1 MADFADFVLDSL
13 REVPEVA
20 AKGWRLRTH
29 PVLGDPDMSEL
40 RLRYESGWAAL
51 AAGVLVAA
59 TRGKPNSEVWAT
71 AAWTN
76 GIRAVDGIPV
86 KLALAAAFGVKT
98 LFVPTSATAAAQR
111 SHASVE
117 LVGLPENESFPP
129 TALRQY
135 LRILNVP
142 PGSDDSRADREQW
155 YLTQWEEDLVEQF
168 YRDHLLD
175 EVVLH
180 CCETLKNGNFLSDC
194 SHLITIASK
203 NPELVAIAVGSL
215 RPTRCLVLSTSDLSK
230 QRDDAMMLS
239 RRIAERQGWRLDVD
253 GKEFGGI
260 SEMLGSVGDVV
271 RDFSANARAENVF
284 YDLTP
289 GTKEMSFALLFDVAQ
304 PGQRLFYLRQ
314 RWHGKRV
321 QPFSIQ
327 PRVLIAGG
335 GLSFRLD

>member
-1 MADFADFVLDSL
+1 
-13 REVPEVA
+13 
-20 AKGWRLRTH
+20 
-29 PVLGDPDMSEL
+29 
-40 RLRYESGWAAL
+40 
-51 AAGVLVAA
+51 
-59 TRGKPNSEVWAT
+59 
-71 AAWTN
+71 
-76 GIRAVDGIPV
+76 
-86 KLALAAAFGVKT
+86 
-98 LFVPTSATAAAQR
+98 
-111 SHASVE
+111 
-117 LVGLPENESFPP
+117 
-129 TALRQY
+129 
-135 LRILNVP
+135 
-142 PGSDDSRADREQW
+142 
-155 YLTQWEEDLVEQF
+155 
-168 YRDHLLD
+168 
-175 EVVLH
+175 
-180 CCETLKNGNFLSDC
+180 
-194 SHLITIASK
+194 
-203 NPELVAIAVGSL
+203 
-215 RPTRCLVLSTSDLSK
+215 
-230 QRDDAMMLS
+230 MMLS